1 MEIKY
6 LSLCIL
12 AGILF
17 VSQVNASENNG
28 KDDVKYAAL
37 TQKDLDALPVE
48 KRASVLDELGFIHE
62 YGIGVPMNRERALQY
77 YKQACELG
85 GNYGCYNVKYA
96 YQYGDGV
103 AKDSAQAN
111 KYAKKMNLD
120 NLLIEQEYI
129 DKFSQEIYMA
139 KALADTD
146 KSQRA
151 AFISI
156 LIHALNNRPESDA
169 LFFSRIGFN
178 QEKTFRLATL
188 WSQDGDPQMDYQMG
202 RLTLNDFSGRYAD
215 EPYKARPASLKWFRA
230 AAEKGVVEAQSLLGG
245 IYSGGEGD
253 EWGIKP
259 DIQEAQKWYG
269 QAAEQGDSD
278 AQIALGKIY
287 FYAPQSDERKLLSR
301 IGFDSSHLARIAILW
316 AREGDPEVAYQT
328 AKLVSTLYFNNETKT
343 IDIAEAL
350 KWLRISAEKGDADS
364 QTLLGF
370 LYEHAG
376 LGLQP
381 DGEKARKWYEMAAQ
395 QGNGEALYTL
405 GRMYYSGVMV
415 NVDYD
420 KALYF
425 FKKAY
430 EKELQAAADYLAQMY
445 FNGQSVDVDCQQSWH
460 YYDNSYIKKMTQ
472 RDYLDYCEKDRK
484 RRNDFSQQL
493 PELTLEKYA
502 GLFGRIDNI
511 PLCQIGFVVN
521 TNKLIHVANL
531 RVELIL
537 KNDAGVSDER
547 MVAFPPLGLNT
558 LGAEQGMGDSFK
570 SMGYLLMK
578 NGDLCDYHKL
588 TFTVKSATA
597 TINGKKVDL
606 LKTDN
611 LHIIQNR

>member
-129 DKFSQEIYMA
+129 DKFSQEIFTA
-139 KALADTD
+139 KVLADTD

-188 WSQDGDPQMDYQMG
+188 WSQDGDPQMDYQLG
-202 RLTLNDFSGRYAD
+202 RLTLNDFSGHYVD

-230 AAEKGVVEAQSLLGG
+230 AAEKGVVEAQ
-245 IYSGGEGD
+245 
-253 EWGIKP
+253 
-259 DIQEAQKWYG
+259 
-269 QAAEQGDSD
+269 
-278 AQIALGKIY
+278 
-287 FYAPQSDERKLLSR
+287 
-301 IGFDSSHLARIAILW
+301 
-316 AREGDPEVAYQT
+316 
-328 AKLVSTLYFNNETKT
+328 
-343 IDIAEAL
+343 
-350 KWLRISAEKGDADS
+350 
-364 QTLLGF
+364 
-370 LYEHAG
+370 
-376 LGLQP
+376 
-381 DGEKARKWYEMAAQ
+381 
-395 QGNGEALYTL
+395 
-405 GRMYYSGVMV
+405 
-415 NVDYD
+415 
-420 KALYF
+420 
-425 FKKAY
+425 
-430 EKELQAAADYLAQMY
+430 
-445 FNGQSVDVDCQQSWH
+445 
-460 YYDNSYIKKMTQ
+460 
-472 RDYLDYCEKDRK
+472 
-484 RRNDFSQQL
+484 
-493 PELTLEKYA
+493 
-502 GLFGRIDNI
+502 
-511 PLCQIGFVVN
+511 
-521 TNKLIHVANL
+521 
-531 RVELIL
+531 
-537 KNDAGVSDER
+537 
-547 MVAFPPLGLNT
+547 
-558 LGAEQGMGDSFK
+558 
-570 SMGYLLMK
+570 
-578 NGDLCDYHKL
+578 
-588 TFTVKSATA
+588 
-597 TINGKKVDL
+597 
-606 LKTDN
+606 
-611 LHIIQNR
+611 

>member
-1 MEIKY
+1 MIKRKW
-6 LSLCIL
+6 S
-12 AGILF
+12 ILF
-17 VSQVNASENNG
+17 LLGLSFASVCQAG
-28 KDDVKYAAL
+28 GDIDAL
-37 TQKDLDALPVE
+37 YSRIAQKDIQALNE
-48 KRASVLDELGFIHE
+48 LKALAKDNNAQALAELGFIYEYGVSVSVDIPQAIKYYEQACDLDGDYGCFNAAYFYE
-62 YGIGVPMNRERALQY
+62 YGIGTQKDITQAKTLAKQLREKINLS
-77 YKQACELG
+77 
-85 GNYGCYNVKYA
+85 NI
-96 YQYGDGV
+96 
-103 AKDSAQAN
+103 
-111 KYAKKMNLD
+111 NLD
-120 NLLIEQEYI
+120 KKVSERIIGSVYSNKLEAYRDLS
-129 DKFSQEIYMA
+129 F
-139 KALADTD
+139 
-146 KSQRA
+146 RPH
-151 AFISI
+151 FI
-156 LIHALNNRPESDA
+156 
-169 LFFSRIGFN
+169 
-178 QEKTFRLATL
+178 
-188 WSQDGDPQMDYQMG
+188 
-202 RLTLNDFSGRYAD
+202 
-215 EPYKARPASLKWFRA
+215 
-230 AAEKGVVEAQSLLGG
+230 
-245 IYSGGEGD
+245 
-253 EWGIKP
+253 
-259 DIQEAQKWYG
+259 
-269 QAAEQGDSD
+269 QGLSF
-278 AQIALGKIY
+278 Y

-430 EKELQAAADYLAQMY
+430 EKELQAVADYLAQMY

>member
-1 MEIKY
+1 
-6 LSLCIL
+6 
-12 AGILF
+12 
-17 VSQVNASENNG
+17 
-28 KDDVKYAAL
+28 
-37 TQKDLDALPVE
+37 
-48 KRASVLDELGFIHE
+48 
-62 YGIGVPMNRERALQY
+62 
-77 YKQACELG
+77 
-85 GNYGCYNVKYA
+85 
-96 YQYGDGV
+96 
-103 AKDSAQAN
+103 
-111 KYAKKMNLD
+111 
-120 NLLIEQEYI
+120 
-129 DKFSQEIYMA
+129 
-139 KALADTD
+139 
-146 KSQRA
+146 
-151 AFISI
+151 
-156 LIHALNNRPESDA
+156 
-169 LFFSRIGFN
+169 
-178 QEKTFRLATL
+178 
-188 WSQDGDPQMDYQMG
+188 
-202 RLTLNDFSGRYAD
+202 
-215 EPYKARPASLKWFRA
+215 
-230 AAEKGVVEAQSLLGG
+230 
-245 IYSGGEGD
+245 
-253 EWGIKP
+253 
-259 DIQEAQKWYG
+259 
-269 QAAEQGDSD
+269 
-278 AQIALGKIY
+278 
-287 FYAPQSDERKLLSR
+287 
-301 IGFDSSHLARIAILW
+301 IAILW
-316 AREGDPEVAYQT
+316 AREGDPKVAYQT
-328 AKLVSTLYFNNETKT
+328 AKLVSTLYFNNATKT

-405 GRMYYSGVMV
+405 GRVYYSGVLV

-445 FNGQSVDVDCQQSWH
+445 FNGQGVDVDCQQSWH

-484 RRNDFSQQL
+484 SRNDFSQQL

-521 TNKLIHVANL
+521 TKKLIHVANL
-531 RVELIL
+531 HVELIL

-547 MVAFPPLGLNT
+547 VVAFPPLGLNT
-558 LGAEQGMGDSFK
+558 LGTEQGMGDSFK

-611 LHIIQNR
+611 LHIIQN

>member
-1 MEIKY
+1 MKIKF

-37 TQKDLDALPVE
+37 TKKDIDALPVE

-129 DKFSQEIYMA
+129 DKFSQEIFTA

-156 LIHALNNRPESDA
+156 LIHALNNRPESDV

-188 WSQDGDPQMDYQMG
+188 WVQDGDPQMDYQMG

-287 FYAPQSDERKLLSR
+287 YSGATGRTDYAKALALFTQVENDGTNSRSTMPLSWMYYNGLGTAPDCDKAWSYYKKASRYVGKKVEEKIFLSKCAADIQSRKNNADALPKVTLKKESIFSR
-301 IGFDSSHLARIAILW
+301 GI
-316 AREGDPEVAYQT
+316 T
-328 AKLVSTLYFNNETKT
+328 AKPKEC
-343 IDIAEAL
+343 AL
-350 KWLRISAEKGDADS
+350 IFQIGTDKIRN
-364 QTLLGF
+364 
-370 LYEHAG
+370 
-376 LGLQP
+376 
-381 DGEKARKWYEMAAQ
+381 MA
-395 QGNGEALYTL
+395 NL
-405 GRMYYSGVMV
+405 
-415 NVDYD
+415 
-420 KALYF
+420 
-425 FKKAY
+425 
-430 EKELQAAADYLAQMY
+430 
-445 FNGQSVDVDCQQSWH
+445 H
-460 YYDNSYIKKMTQ
+460 I
-472 RDYLDYCEKDRK
+472 
-484 RRNDFSQQL
+484 
-493 PELTLEKYA
+493 TLE
-502 GLFGRIDNI
+502 
-511 PLCQIGFVVN
+511 
-521 TNKLIHVANL
+521 
-531 RVELIL
+531 L
-537 KNDAGVSDER
+537 KNDDGMATEETL
-547 MVAFPPLGLNT
+547 MIPPFGLNT
-558 LGAEQGMGDSFK
+558 LGIDMQNHDVDPLVTPYDLPLYTQDFCHGIGDI
-570 SMGYLLMK
+570 
-578 NGDLCDYHKL
+578 H
-588 TFTVKSATA
+588 FTLKSATA
-597 TINGKKVDL
+597 TINGKNVDL
-606 LKTDN
+606 LKADSVRF
-611 LHIIQNR
+611 LDKE